1 MKKPTKQRKPR
12 KKRDS
17 RALWEASKI
26 KKAANYKVTQ
36 TKHNNY
42 RKYFAYIILGLL
54 AIWIIAAITTLFL

>member
-54 AIWIIAAITTLFL
+54 AI